1 MEDHRDSQF
10 VDELL
15 DAGLAQYRGVE
26 PRPGLENRILAQLHA
41 EQKASPWLAWAWRM
55 GAGLLAAGIILALV
69 LQARRQRPHVPV
81 SVTESSRPAPAVASE
96 HGRDARATA
105 RQSSGPRHNT
115 GSADLALGSADLAH
129 PLVGPNGPPG
139 RAGRAS
145 FETASGRRAARPYR
159 GPRRDVFPS
168 PAPLSEE
175 EKLLLSYV
183 RQLPEGALAAFPEDD
198 QPLASLTVPDL
209 KMPPL
214 ETKGTFSN
222 TTDEMR

>member
-1 MEDHRDSQF
+1 MEDRRDSRF
-10 VDELL
+10 IDELL
-15 DAGLAQYRGVE
+15 DGGLAQYRGVE

-41 EQKASPWLAWAWRM
+41 EQKSSPWFTWAWRM
-55 GAGLLAAGIILALV
+55 GAGLLAASAILALV
-69 LQARRQRPHVPV
+69 SQVRRQQPR
-81 SVTESSRPAPAVASE
+81 VTGSPAKPLKPSPAVASE
-96 HGRDARATA
+96 FATTNRP
-105 RQSSGPRHNT
+105 RQPSVPRHNT
-115 GSADLALGSADLAH
+115 GSGDLPLRSAVLPH
-129 PLVGPNGPPG
+129 PVVGPSRPLG
-139 RAGRAS
+139 REQRVS
-145 FETASGRRAARPYR
+145 FETPSGRRAARPYY

-168 PAPLSEE
+168 PAPLSDE

-183 RQLPEGALAAFPEDD
+183 RQLPEAALAAFPEDD